1 MKKQNALLIFIG
13 VTLLCLA
20 GFIWR
25 DECITYQKYIN
36 NSRLEGTI
44 STWKSGENFDGNH
57 LILLNPNEV
66 SDYVEF
72 DFSFVKKYTGVGYI
86 DSIFFDGN
94 GFYVVATESEKNPQ
108 VKLFYVSPVGINQI
122 AENLSCLN
130 WAFSG
135 FIKSGNTLFLKLDQK
150 LYEIDDITKTLRL
163 VKDFGLNK
171 VRAYPYKNGIVYQY
185 NNEVRAYSESGD
197 ILLFY
202 LPDNIRFDG
211 WYDVGQSLLV
221 STPNRETY
229 IMDLVTGAL
238 KLFSRFSFVNYGNSR
253 NGVLLEL
260 MPKGGGGATLL
271 DTDYTR
277 SYLLGNDILTA
288 FTVSIYNTDTGKIEN
303 LYYSNNDVTS
313 TWLDIPYDKDKLE
326 KLRQEMQG

>member
-171 VRAYPYKNGIVYQY
+171 VRA
-185 NNEVRAYSESGD
+185 
-197 ILLFY
+197 ILIKMGLFI
-202 LPDNIRFDG
+202 NMI
-211 WYDVGQSLLV
+211 
-221 STPNRETY
+221 
-229 IMDLVTGAL
+229 
-238 KLFSRFSFVNYGNSR
+238 KK
-253 NGVLLEL
+253 LEL
-260 MPKGGGGATLL
+260 IQRVEIFFYFTCLITYVLMVGMMW
-271 DTDYTR
+271 
-277 SYLLGNDILTA
+277 GNL
-288 FTVSIYNTDTGKIEN
+288 F
-303 LYYSNNDVTS
+303 
-313 TWLDIPYDKDKLE
+313 
-326 KLRQEMQG
+326 